1 MQRRDHYRLLSSS
14 EIVYHVLMS
23 ALIIYHLWLYLYSYL
38 LASHSVVGGAGR
50 GGVIFSPSFICL
62 LYYIAV
68 LRVGSLWRW
77 PGV

>member
-38 LASHSVVGGAGR
+38 LASHSVVGGAGS
-50 GGVIFSPSFICL
+50 GGGHLFTFIHMLIIVDCCT
-62 LYYIAV
+62 ACWFTV
-68 LRVGSLWRW
+68 KVARC
-77 PGV
+77 